1 MEERIGERL
10 SSLENNIRGTF
21 ANYTDAE
28 IQQCNVSIERALNHL
43 QDELVDNRIAGSSP
57 VVNNIQELKS
67 KLRQI
72 RNMIEDGRHDEANET
87 ISNLHQVGI
96 KLDDAIEG
104 LEEFEVSGIRPAGQ
118 DDIGFENDVQKLT
131 EDSINE
137 FAEKY
142 RINNPE
148 VMGIMKKQ
156 LTRLTEE
163 LGRHHGEVSVK
174 MKGQIK
180 DKVECLGEELLAKSK
195 EEKEKGKDDFASKL
209 QGQTVSES
217 ELAEK
222 DSQNLS
228 ANRLAFKD
236 EPARDDSNRKNLEAM
251 FK

>member
-28 IQQCNVSIERALNHL
+28 IQQCNVSIERTLNHL

-104 LEEFEVSGIRPAGQ
+104 LEEFEVSGIRPTGQ

-131 EDSINE
+131 EYSINE

-148 VMGIMKKQ
+148 VMKKQ

-180 DKVECLGEELLAKSK
+180 DKVEYLGEELLAKSK

-236 EPARDDSNRKNLEAM
+236 EPARDDSNRKNLETM